1 MIWRWIIIKYIIRYL
16 QTRSSWKLNSM
27 EAVTIHSSII
37 MIIWNCLIVRAK
49 PCLPLWSFSLIR
61 KTELW
66 KTNKPPA
73 MQVSQ
78 HCFSLQKKTSGGII
92 NVGSP
97 TALIYTGGIH
107 MDNNSLSHT
116 KWNCKYHIGA
126 TCGRCLK
133 CAHALSPPFVIF
145 LPRNA

>member
-1 MIWRWIIIKYIIRYL
+1 MSVF
-16 QTRSSWKLNSM
+16 QTGRN
-27 EAVTIHSSII
+27 
-37 MIIWNCLIVRAK
+37 IIWSSSPRNMSNCLHPREMLRIIVRAK

>member
-1 MIWRWIIIKYIIRYL
+1 MKVYREKELNFLCVFPWRFKRVPVL
-16 QTRSSWKLNSM
+16 
-27 EAVTIHSSII
+27 VTGTFV
-37 MIIWNCLIVRAK
+37 VRAK

-61 KTELW
+61 KTALW

>member
-1 MIWRWIIIKYIIRYL
+1 MLIITEIGGFIGVVQSICHPFATAIFKIITEQRKGSEHAEQSADSL
-16 QTRSSWKLNSM
+16 P
-27 EAVTIHSSII
+27 IF
-37 MIIWNCLIVRAK
+37 VRAR
-49 PCLPLWSFSLIR
+49 PCFTLWSFSLIR

-116 KWNCKYHIGA
+116 KVQFTRDYTG
-126 TCGRCLK
+126 
-133 CAHALSPPFVIF
+133 
-145 LPRNA
+145 

>member
-1 MIWRWIIIKYIIRYL
+1 MSEITDTL
-16 QTRSSWKLNSM
+16 P
-27 EAVTIHSSII
+27 VFV
-37 MIIWNCLIVRAK
+37 VRAK